1 MSEIHDS
8 RMFREQLLRDALG
21 DCLPLAHIDS
31 VARRVEAES
40 LSARQE
46 LSIAAVRSLIE
57 DGLMVVGDIVGASD
71 ERVEPWNMSLDDA
84 MAQIRDDYIVHHE
97 DGSWVFGI
105 WFALTDS
112 GERAAEAL
120 GGHSGG

>member
-1 MSEIHDS
+1 M
-8 RMFREQLLRDALG
+8 
-21 DCLPLAHIDS
+21 
-31 VARRVEAES
+31 
-40 LSARQE
+40 SARQE

-57 DGLMVVGDIVGASD
+57 DGLMVVGEIVGASD
-71 ERVEPWNMSLDDA
+71 ERVEPWNMSLDDE

-112 GERAAEAL
+112 GKKAADAL
-120 GGHSGG
+120 GTGVSGS